1 MPDYHG
7 NGDVVDFIC
16 FLLHFKPL
24 KNAQRNGG
32 KMIKILSFLAVVCIV
47 FAGCSREDRSEAI
60 DRVSEAAKKLNGN
73 DKAPEQEQS
82 VPLIVQEQQRKERI
96 RQNTEWTAENQRLHP
111 IEYCQAQ
118 LSELDK
124 YGEKLEV
131 SAHTLAVELN
141 KVRRNMGNDEAQLKQ
156 LQEFLATAKKAYLEA
171 EAAGQWPVNINGFAL
186 SQENAKLKIVEAAK
200 KIKELESGGGMPKN
214 QEAMLQKK
222 LEKIQAEQQRVVKLR
237 EKVQRTINDI
247 RTQIVIDGNNGIV
260 DALNAIND
268 SIGALSV
275 GDDAVPSLEDL
286 SKPTSQANID
296 QEFDAII
303 RN

>member
-1 MPDYHG
+1 MKT
-7 NGDVVDFIC
+7 F
-16 FLLHFKPL
+16 
-24 KNAQRNGG
+24 
-32 KMIKILSFLAVVCIV
+32 LSFLCVVFFV
-47 FAGCSREDRSEAI
+47 FAGCSREERNEAI
-60 DRVSEAAKKLNGN
+60 DRVTDAAKSLNG
-73 DKAPEQEQS
+73 DSKSAEKAHET
-82 VPLIVQEQQRKERI
+82 PLVVQEQQRKERI

-118 LSELDK
+118 LAELDK

-141 KVRRNMGNDEAQLKQ
+141 KVRRNMGNDAEQLKQ
-156 LQEFLATAKKAYLEA
+156 LQTFLATAKKAYLEA
-171 EAAGQWPVNINGFAL
+171 EATGKWPVNINGFAL
-186 SQENAKLKIVEAAK
+186 SQENAKLKIVEAARK
-200 KIKELESGGGMPKN
+200 VKELEAGTNTPLN
-214 QEAMLQKK
+214 HEAMLQKK

-247 RTQIVIDGNNGIV
+247 RTQQVIDGNNGIA

-268 SIGALSV
+268 SIGALGTSE
-275 GDDAVPSLEDL
+275 DAAPSLEDL
-286 SKPTSQANID
+286 AKPTSKASIE